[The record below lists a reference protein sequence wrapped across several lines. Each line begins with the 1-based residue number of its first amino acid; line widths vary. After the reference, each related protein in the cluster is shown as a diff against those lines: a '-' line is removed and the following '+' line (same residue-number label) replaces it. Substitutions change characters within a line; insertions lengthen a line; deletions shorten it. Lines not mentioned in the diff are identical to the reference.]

1 MNYDLKELLGKQ
13 DPKLLHAQH
22 VTNWEAVQ
30 YMRDTNR
37 VHGDATRSLSLKLA
51 DKVLQHVPITEVNTE
66 EGLRFRVKVF
76 FHSPEELEALLE
88 KAYNLGFSRQPKF
101 MGPRDFYDQT

>member
-13 DPKLLHAQH
+13 DPKLLHANYIASWVSIQH
-22 VTNWEAVQ
+22 A
-30 YMRDTNR
+30 RDEEFIQR
-37 VHGDATRSLSLKLA
+37 DAKRTLA
-51 DKVLQHVPITEVNTE
+51 ITLAGKVLQAVPITITNTD

-101 MGPRDFYDQT
+101 MLPGTFQ

>member
-22 VTNWEAVQ
+22 VVSWQAVQ
-30 YMRDTNR
+30 QMRDTNR
-37 VHGDATRSLSLKLA
+37 VENDAGRSLAIKLA
-51 DKVLQHVPITEVNTE
+51 YKVLESIPITQTNTD

-76 FHSPEELEALLE
+76 FHSETELEALLE